1 MNHQQQHEER
11 NKKHRQEKIEEQKR
25 REEEWEKQPR
35 RIHPGWFVA
44 LGIALIIMVVLTWT
58 LVLS

>member
-1 MNHQQQHEER
+1 MSH
-11 NKKHRQEKIEEQKR
+11 KHDERQEKRHREKIEREKQ

-35 RIHPGWFVA
+35 TIHPAWFLA

-58 LVLS
+58 LLLS